1 MASPI
6 SRPPPQVIV
15 ITLLNP
21 CYERTLPII
30 FAVAIDDK
38 QEVDAGFHAT
48 ISPHISARERFHPAT
63 ATGKLN
69 AVMTPTIPNGFQI
82 SII

>member
-1 MASPI
+1 VSA
-6 SRPPPQVIV
+6 PPQFIV
-15 ITLLNP
+15 ITLLNS
-21 CYERTLPII
+21 CYARTLAII
-30 FAVAIDDK
+30 FPVAIYDK
-38 QEVDAGFHAT
+38 QAVGAGFHAT
-48 ISPHISARERFHPAT
+48 RSPHIIASEAFHPAT